1 MPIFTLRCLT
11 RLLLLLTLLLGSGS
25 AMAQSA
31 ARYRYWDANVDSL
44 RRVLAGQHT
53 DTARLRTLMHMADLV
68 PTSRETEEAA
78 VLSARLHRP
87 EQRAYRLLWAS
98 IRLGKAMSIGP
109 SLDSLQAAI
118 VVFDQLGRPVP
129 YALSDVR
136 VLYNAL
142 NQQEARFKYYTTKLA
157 CYQKRGAVENMAA
170 CYHGLGGYYVYRADY
185 NEAIGYYLRSAELYR
200 TFNLKNYYNEE
211 LVLGSYY
218 AAWGN
223 DAKALPYLKEYL
235 AAFAK
240 GDESNKMY
248 LYRNLTRLYLRQQ
261 RYPAALQ
268 AIEQALA
275 IPPVDTVSAAA
286 EKAYGLVLKG
296 ETLLALHRNA
306 EVPPLLQ
313 TAQHSADSLQMPITT
328 TAGDFELDATWARY
342 YAARGDAG
350 RAETAWHAAYRKARE
365 SRVTPLRLKYLR
377 ELALFYQGH
386 GQPAQAAQYALA
398 AVGLADTLKA
408 AEGSLHVARYEIE
421 QAGRAQQA
429 RITQLGQ
436 AQQQDAAR
444 ARRQRWVLGAVLVV
458 LALIGGLVFVLWRGN
473 RQQQRA
479 YALLQGQRDQTA
491 QALTNLRATQTQLIQ
506 SEKMASLG
514 ELTAGIAHEIQN
526 PLNFVNNFSEV
537 SSELVTE
544 LQEALAANDSAE
556 VAALAG
562 DLAQNLGKIGHHGRR
577 AASIVKGMLEHSQT
591 RAGERR
597 PTDLNQL
604 TDEYL
609 RLAYQGLRA
618 KDKTFNAELTTDF
631 GAALPLVEVV
641 GTDVGRVL
649 LNLFTNA
656 FYAVRQRQQLGE
668 PGYQPQVGV
677 RTLVLNQQVQIQVT
691 DNGMGIPAAVQP
703 KIFQPFFTT
712 KPTGEGTGLGL
723 SLSHDIIAQGHSGSL
738 TVESQEGEGT
748 TFCIGLPVNATV

>member
-1 MPIFTLRCLT
+1 MSLFTQRCLT
-11 RLLLLLTLLLGSGS
+11 RLFLLSLLLGSGS
-25 AMAQSA
+25 VMAQSST
-31 ARYRYWDANVDSL
+31 RYCYWDANVDSL
-44 RRVLAGQHT
+44 RRVLAGQRA
-53 DTARLRTLMHMADLV
+53 DTARLRTLMHMADLEPGSKEV
-68 PTSRETEEAA
+68 EEATT
-78 VLSARLHRP
+78 LSARLHRP
-87 EQRAYRLLWAS
+87 EQRAYRLLWAVS
-98 IRLGKAMSIGP
+98 RLDKANRIGLA
-109 SLDSLQAAI
+109 LDSLQAAI
-118 VVFDQLGRPVP
+118 DVFDQLGRPVP
-129 YALSDVR
+129 YALSSVR

-142 NQQEARFKYYTTKLA
+142 NKQEARFKYYTTKLA
-157 CYQKRGAVENMAA
+157 YYQKRGAVENMAA

-185 NEAIGYYLRSAELYR
+185 NQAIGYYLRSAELYR

-218 AAWGN
+218 AEWGN
-223 DAKALPYLKEYL
+223 DAKALPYLKEAL
-235 AAFAK
+235 AAFTK

-248 LYRNLTRLYLRQQ
+248 LYRNLTLLYLRQQ

-268 AIEQALA
+268 AIEQALTVA
-275 IPPVDTVSAAA
+275 SVDTASAAA

-296 ETLLALHRNA
+296 ETLLALHRNS
-306 EVPPLLQ
+306 EVLPLLQ
-313 TAQHSADSLQMPITT
+313 SAQHSADSLQMPITT

-342 YAARGDAG
+342 YAARGDAA
-350 RAETAWHAAYRKARE
+350 RAETAWRTAYHKALE

-386 GQPAQAAQYALA
+386 GQSKQAAQYALA

-429 RITQLGQ
+429 RITQLDQ
-436 AQQQDAAR
+436 AQQQAATR

-458 LALIGGLVFVLWRGN
+458 LALIGGLVFVLLRGS

-479 YALLQGQRDQTA
+479 YALLQSQRDQTT
-491 QALTNLRATQTQLIQ
+491 QALTELRATQTQLIQ

-537 SSELVTE
+537 SAELVTE

-618 KDKTFNAELTTDF
+618 KDKSFNAELTTDF
-631 GAALPLVEVV
+631 GATLPLVEVV

-677 RTLVLNQQVQIQVT
+677 RTIMLNQQVQIQVT

-723 SLSHDIIAQGHSGSL
+723 SLSHDIIAQGHGGSIA
-738 TVESQEGEGT
+738 VESQEGKGT
-748 TFCIGLPVNATV
+748 AFTITLPV